1 MRREYIITVALETKT
16 REDGISYIKS
26 KFKHAT
32 VEVKNSVRTDQQ
44 NKSLHLLFSQLATE
58 LKDKH
63 IPIYTIL
70 SKRAKTEWTP
80 TIIKE
85 IWRDIQKAM
94 FDKKSTKQLFKT
106 MEIKQI
112 YDVMNRMII
121 DATHG
126 EASMPPFP
134 SWESQLNNSIE
145 QFEKIRDKQT

>member
-1 MRREYIITVALETKT
+1 MRREYIITVALSTIS
-16 REDGISYIKS
+16 REEGIAYIMS

-32 VEVKNSVRTDQQ
+32 VEVKNSTRTDQQ

-70 SKRAKTEWTP
+70 SKRAETEWTP
-80 TIIKE
+80 TIVKE

-106 MEIKQI
+106 MEIEQI

-121 DATHG
+121 EATHG
-126 EASMPPFP
+126 EVTVVPFP
-134 SWESQLNNSIE
+134 SYESQLNNSIE
-145 QFEKIRDKQT
+145 